1 MPTWLV
7 IEEKSQQLAN
17 DCAKIEP
24 KRLTLKSSVSN
35 GAVEITRA
43 FRNNNFVWKLLV
55 CEHQLVSLGTK
66 RRSKTAVIFQ
76 DAMLILFKKL
86 KEESDINFFP
96 RI

>member
-24 KRLTLKSSVSN
+24 KRLTLKSSVAN

-55 CEHQLVSLGTK
+55 CEHQLVSGTK

>member
-1 MPTWLV
+1 MPSGLV

-24 KRLTLKSSVSN
+24 ERLTLKSSIAN

-43 FRNNNFVWKLLV
+43 FWNDNFVWELLV

-66 RRSKTAVIFQ
+66 RRSKTADIFQ
-76 DAMLILFKKL
+76 DAMLIV
-86 KEESDINFFP
+86 
-96 RI
+96 